1 MVQRKLH
8 EGGGNAITWTQADD
22 VIRATQGLQGR
33 NLPRAAAAHGTASMN
48 HSYARKRKF
57 PRKTVAVAQDTNE
70 EDDSED
76 QHQHGESDST
86 IAMENE
92 ESVNTVN
99 GSAPTG
105 DGLGGFHLND
115 D

>member
-1 MVQRKLH
+1 M
-8 EGGGNAITWTQADD
+8 
-22 VIRATQGLQGR
+22 
-33 NLPRAAAAHGTASMN
+33 
-48 HSYARKRKF
+48 
-57 PRKTVAVAQDTNE
+57 AQDTNE

>member
-1 MVQRKLH
+1 M
-8 EGGGNAITWTQADD
+8 
-22 VIRATQGLQGR
+22 
-33 NLPRAAAAHGTASMN
+33 
-48 HSYARKRKF
+48 
-57 PRKTVAVAQDTNE
+57 AQDTNE

-86 IAMENE
+86 TAMENE